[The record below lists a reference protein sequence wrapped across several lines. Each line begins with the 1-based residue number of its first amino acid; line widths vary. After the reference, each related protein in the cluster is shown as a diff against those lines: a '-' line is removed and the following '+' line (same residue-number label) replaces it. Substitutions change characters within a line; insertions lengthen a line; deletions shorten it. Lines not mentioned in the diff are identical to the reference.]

1 MAKPFFMSKFD
12 LRILATLA
20 ALLAVGAITQSCESH
35 GTDAAAP
42 YETFN
47 MPANELTYPMLKQM
61 ALSSCLQCH
70 DEFNSQAGFDQDIV
84 AGKPDQSQLIQMVE
98 SGEMPKG
105 GLPHLSDAQIAMIR
119 TFIENDKSG
128 APPLPPLAAT
138 YASLKANLID
148 QSCISCHSQTSVKPH
163 EPYMDTYDEVN
174 DASDDMATELLEG
187 SMPPKGHQAPSEEV
201 KKAFVEWVNNG
212 APNN

>member
-1 MAKPFFMSKFD
+1 MGGIYQPTELPDGTFMAKPSCTFKFD

-20 ALLAVGAITQSCESH
+20 ALIAVGAITQSCESH
-35 GTDAAAP
+35 GTDSAAP

-70 DEFNSQAGFDQDIV
+70 SEFNSQAGFDQDIV
-84 AGKPDQSQLIQMVE
+84 AGKPDQSQLMQMVE

-105 GLPHLSDAQIAMIR
+105 GLPRLSDAQIAMIR

-138 YASLKANLID
+138 YASLKANLIA
-148 QSCISCHSQTSVKPH
+148 QSCISCHSEDAKKPH
-163 EPYMDTYDEVN
+163 KPFMDNYAEVS
-174 DASDDMATELLEG
+174 DAS
-187 SMPPKGHQAPSEEV
+187 
-201 KKAFVEWVNNG
+201 
-212 APNN
+212 